1 MLDDYGED
9 GPTRPL
15 FFDFQLKDHNGVIF
29 HQLTHHHSQL
39 LKNTVY
45 LQLLHSLFRSLFGVM
60 KDIHRPPQRNL
71 KKTLQLFLDHYWFYL
86 P

>member
-9 GPTRPL
+9 RPTRPL
-15 FFDFQLKDHNGVIF
+15 FFDFQWKDHNGVIF
-29 HQLTHHHSQL
+29 HQQNHHHSQL

-45 LQLLHSLFRSLFGVM
+45 LQLLHSLFRSLFGVIKNCIYFM
-60 KDIHRPPQRNL
+60 
-71 KKTLQLFLDHYWFYL
+71 DHYWFYL